1 MGFPVKSCNGFL
13 SPTHRFMK
21 RLLIGSGFALFCL
34 AACQTAHTQGEP
46 VIVVVPPDEMS
57 RAPSLGPATTMSSTG
72 ATNSVP
78 ASTPVAPEP
87 SPTYANVQPSRP
99 AASVKHSYNSCKVSG
114 PYIAMTF
121 DDGPSPK
128 LTPKL
133 LDMLKARGIKAT
145 FFVVG
150 TNAAEYPQIIKRM
163 VDEGH
168 EVGNHSWS
176 HPALNKLGATS
187 LRKELDNTT
196 AAVVKAGAPRPV
208 VMRPPYGATSGRL
221 NKLFDEE
228 YGMKSIL
235 WSVDPLDWKYRNS
248 TKVYNAIVQ
257 KAHPGAIILAHDIH
271 ASTVQAMPEVFD
283 TLLAKGYKFV
293 TVSELIA
300 MDSQA
305 AAAPALVKKEA
316 PAPSPAEA
324 GVESAVEVEPPA
336 ASRQN

>member
-1 MGFPVKSCNGFL
+1 
-13 SPTHRFMK
+13 MK
-21 RLLIGSGFALFCL
+21 RLLIGTGLVLFCL

-57 RAPSLGPATTMSSTG
+57 RAPSLGPATTASPSDA
-72 ATNSVP
+72 ATP
-78 ASTPVAPEP
+78 ASASSPRAPDAAAAASP
-87 SPTYANVQPSRP
+87 PTYANEQPVRP
-99 AASVKHSYNSCKVSG
+99 PGAVKHSYNSCQVSG
-114 PYIAMTF
+114 PYVAMTF
-121 DDGPSPK
+121 DDGPSAK

-145 FFVVG
+145 FYVVG
-150 TNAAEYPQIIKRM
+150 TNAAEYPEIIRRM

-168 EVGNHSWS
+168 EIGNHSWN
-176 HPALNKLGATS
+176 HPALNKLGASS
-187 LRKELDNTT
+187 LRKQLEDTN
-196 AAVVKAGAPRPV
+196 AAVVRGGAPRPV
-208 VMRPPYGATSGRL
+208 TMRPPYGATNARL

-257 KAHPGAIILAHDIH
+257 KVHPGAIILAHDIH

-300 MDSQA
+300 MDGQ
-305 AAAPALVKKEA
+305 APASVKKEV
-316 PAPSPAEA
+316 PISPPVEA
-324 GVESAVEVEPPA
+324 VVESATDGERPA
-336 ASRQN
+336 PQPEQANQN

>member
-1 MGFPVKSCNGFL
+1 
-13 SPTHRFMK
+13 MK
-21 RLLIGSGFALFCL
+21 RLLIGLGFAVFCL

-57 RAPSLGPATTMSSTG
+57 RVPSLGPATTATPAES
-72 ATNSVP
+72 TNSVP
-78 ASTPVAPEP
+78 ASSPAAPAAAAESP
-87 SPTYANVQPSRP
+87 APTYANVQPPRP
-99 AASVKHSYNSCKVSG
+99 TAGVKHSYTACEVAG

-121 DDGPSPK
+121 DDGPSAK

-168 EVGNHSWS
+168 EIGNHSWS
-176 HPALNKLGATS
+176 HPALNKLGAAS
-187 LRKELDNTT
+187 LRKQLEDTN
-196 AAVVKAGAPRPV
+196 AAIVKGGAPRPV
-208 VMRPPYGATSGRL
+208 VMRPPYGATSARL
-221 NKLFDEE
+221 NKVFDEE

-248 TKVYNAIVQ
+248 TKVYNSIVQ

-271 ASTVQAMPEVFD
+271 ASTVEAMPEVFD
-283 TLLAKGYKFV
+283 TLLAKGYQFV

-300 MDSQA
+300 MDRP
-305 AAAPALVKKEA
+305 APTMVKKET
-316 PAPSPAEA
+316 PASSPVEV
-324 GVESAVEVEPPA
+324 GVESAAGEVSPGA
-336 ASRQN
+336 QRQN